1 MACNAHVGSTA
12 AGNIA
17 RAVHVLKLTL
27 ENGTDDSVGIG
38 VIHHGR
44 MVGLIALDGIG
55 ISVDWFDAWS
65 GGGGI
70 WSKAQ

>member
-38 VIHHGR
+38 IVKHGR
-44 MVGLIALDGIG
+44 MVGLIALDSIR
-55 ISVDWFDAWS
+55 ITVDRLDAWS

-70 WSKAQ
+70 